1 MTDAHRSDLQANRRH
16 TDDQPQSTPE
26 RARAAAADVTRRTV
40 EAVEANPL
48 GLLVGGL
55 AVGAIA
61 GALIPRSDKEKEL
74 LAPVGKRL
82 KEGATAAAAAAKEAG
97 KSELESRGLTAD
109 AGRDQV
115 KTLLS
120 GFGKALSTAGAAGAK
135 AAREKATAKDQP
147 QDATV

>member
-1 MTDAHRSDLQANRRH
+1 MTDDRSGQQAARRH
-16 TDDQPQSTPE
+16 TDDQPQSAQE
-26 RARAAAADVTRRTV
+26 RARAKATDVSRRTAQ
-40 EAVEANPL
+40 AVEANPL

-61 GALIPRSDKEKEL
+61 GALIPRTDKEKEL

-82 KEGATAAAAAAKEAG
+82 SDGARAAAQAAKEAG

-120 GFGKALSTAGAAGAK
+120 GFGKALTTAGAAGAK
-135 AAREKATAKDQP
+135 AAKEKAAAKTASADT
-147 QDATV
+147 AV